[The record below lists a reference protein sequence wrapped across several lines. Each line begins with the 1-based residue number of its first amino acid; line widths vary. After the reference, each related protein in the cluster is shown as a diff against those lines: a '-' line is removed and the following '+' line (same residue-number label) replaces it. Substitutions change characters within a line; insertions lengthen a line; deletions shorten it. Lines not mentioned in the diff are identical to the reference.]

1 MEVFEALGGGVFSYP
16 FVAHQIFR
24 GTFIKYA
31 CVRKLRDASGKPL
44 GMEAR
49 EKLEKLVVKEF
60 WARAYESGKAGMLE
74 LARPIFHH
82 NPRVDKKRNNTR
94 EMLDNLFCSE
104 LITEAYQAAGILPEE
119 TLNSNE
125 ILPSMYAPGKVIDK
139 YLDRE
144 SHGFKLG
151 PAEIFKAPSTP
162 LSKAVLY
169 RLGKNFNPCWRRKRE
184 FKMKIS

>member
-1 MEVFEALGGGVFSYP
+1 M
-16 FVAHQIFR
+16 R
-24 GTFIKYA
+24 
-31 CVRKLRDASGKPL
+31 
-44 GMEAR
+44 
-49 EKLEKLVVKEF
+49 VVKQACWNWLDPF
-60 WARAYESGKAGMLE
+60 FISILES
-74 LARPIFHH
+74 I
-82 NPRVDKKRNNTR
+82 RNATR
-94 EMLDNLFCSE
+94 EMLEDNLFCSE
-104 LITEAYQAAGILPEE
+104 LITEAYHAAGTEE